1 MKWKTAISVHK
12 NGELY
17 IGGKALTKLIEN
29 HSFTEAIF
37 LVLKGALPNKREKEM
52 FDAILVAPIEHGVE
66 APSAFVAR
74 TVASVGNPM
83 NVALA
88 AGFLA
93 TGDWHGGAIEQA
105 ARMFQSSRTPSQIVS
120 GALSKKE
127 RVSGY
132 GHKIYKDTDP
142 RAKAIFAKAKKL
154 KFYGKYVGRAIAIQK
169 ELEKQ
174 SGKKL
179 PLNIDAAI
187 AAIIS
192 ELGFDWRLGKAFF
205 ALGRLPGI
213 IAHAH
218 EEMVNEKPYRR
229 FEESDVEYVGKP
241 VKNTRMKK

>member
-17 IGGKALTKLIEN
+17 IRGEALTKLIDKY
-29 HSFTEAIF
+29 SFTEAVF
-37 LVLKGALPNKREKEM
+37 LVLKGTLPNRREKEM
-52 FDAILVAPIEHGVE
+52 LDAILVAPIEHGVE

-88 AGFLA
+88 AGLLA

-105 ARMFQSSRTPSQIVS
+105 ARILQSDKTPAQIVS
-120 GALSKKE
+120 GALAKKE
-127 RVSGY
+127 RISGY
-132 GHKIYKDTDP
+132 GHKIYKEIDP
-142 RAKAIFAKAKKL
+142 RATAIFVKAEKL
-154 KFYGKYVGRAIAIQK
+154 KFYGKYARRALEIRK

-187 AAIIS
+187 AAILS

-218 EEMVNEKPYRR
+218 EEMTNEKPYRR
-229 FEESDVEYVGKP
+229 FEESDVEYIGPKV
-241 VKNTRMKK
+241 

>member
-12 NGELY
+12 NGETY
-17 IGGKALTKLIEN
+17 IRGEALTKLIGKY
-29 HSFTEAIF
+29 SFTEAIF

-52 FDAILVAPIEHGVE
+52 LDAIFVASIEHGVE

-74 TVASVGNPM
+74 TVVSTGNPM
-83 NVALA
+83 NAALA

-105 ARMFQSSRTPSQIVS
+105 ARMFQSAQTPAQIVS
-120 GALSKKE
+120 DALTKKE
-127 RVSGY
+127 RISGY
-132 GHKIYKDTDP
+132 GHKLYKDVDP
-142 RAKAIFAKAKKL
+142 RAMAIFAKAKKL

-169 ELEKQ
+169 EFEKQ
-174 SGKKL
+174 SGRKL

-229 FEESDVEYVGKP
+229 FEENDVEYIGQKV
-241 VKNTRMKK
+241 

>member
-1 MKWKTAISVHK
+1 MKWRTAISTHK

-17 IGGKALTKLIEN
+17 IRGESLTKLIDK

-37 LVLKGALPNKREKEM
+37 LVLKGTLPSKSEKEM
-52 FDAILVAPIEHGVE
+52 LDAILVAPIEHGVE

-74 TVASVGNPM
+74 TVVSTGNPM
-83 NVALA
+83 NTALA
-88 AGFLA
+88 AGLLA

-105 ARMFQSSRTPSQIVS
+105 ARMLQSSKMSAQIVS
-120 GALSKKE
+120 ETLTKRE
-127 RVSGY
+127 RLSGY
-132 GHKIYKDTDP
+132 GHKIYKEIDP
-142 RAKAIFAKAKKL
+142 RATAIFAKAKKL
-154 KFYGKYVGRAIAIQK
+154 KFYGKYVSRALAIQK

-179 PLNIDAAI
+179 ALNIDGAI

-229 FEESDVEYVGKP
+229 FEEGDVEYIGKP
-241 VKNTRMKK
+241 VKNIRAKK